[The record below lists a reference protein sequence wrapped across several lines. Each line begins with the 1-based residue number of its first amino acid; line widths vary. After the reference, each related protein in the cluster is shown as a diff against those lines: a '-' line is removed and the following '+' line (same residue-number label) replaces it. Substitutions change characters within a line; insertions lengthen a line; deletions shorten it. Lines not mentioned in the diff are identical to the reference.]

1 MTAPQKDLWDK
12 ISNFRLD
19 DPDASFTF
27 SARLAR
33 ENGWTKEYTNS
44 VIEEYRKFIFLCCV
58 SKSSVTPSDPVDQVW
73 HLHLTYTR
81 SYWIDFCKN
90 TLQKEIHHNP
100 TKGGKSERKKFNNN
114 YTELHTI
121 YKEMFGNNPPPDIWQ
136 DNKTRFTKINF
147 RRVSMDNYWLIKK
160 PPLLTLKLIQLCL
173 LGVVVAISIQASGG
187 IGVGIV
193 MLIGFII
200 AIYSAIKND
209 GNDKGNSNGG
219 STGCSTSNHENFES
233 GCSSHGDSGCG
244 SGCSG
249 CSGCGGCG
257 GD

>member
-1 MTAPQKDLWDK
+1 MTAPQKELWDK

-73 HLHLTYTR
+73 HLHLTYTK

-90 TLQKEIHHNP
+90 TLQREIHHNP

-121 YKEMFGNNPPPDIWQ
+121 YKEMFETNLPQGIWQ

-160 PPLLTLKLIQLCL
+160 PPLLTLKAIQLSFIGL
-173 LGVVVAISIQASGG
+173 AVGISIQASGNNLG
-187 IGVGIV
+187 IIV
-193 MLIGFII
+193 VILFLIALFR
-200 AIYSAIKND
+200 AIKKGGD
-209 GNDKGNSNGG
+209 GNGNS
-219 STGCSTSNHENFES
+219 SSECSTCNNDSFDS

-249 CSGCGGCG
+249 CSGCGGCS

>member
-1 MTAPQKDLWDK
+1 MTAPQKELWDK

-44 VIEEYRKFIFLCCV
+44 VIEEYRKFIFVCCV
-58 SKSSVTPSDPVDQVW
+58 SKSSVTPSDPVNQVW
-73 HLHLTYTR
+73 HLHLTYTK

-90 TLQKEIHHNP
+90 TLQREIHHKP
-100 TKGGKSERKKFNNN
+100 TKDA
-114 YTELHTI
+114 Y
-121 YKEMFGNNPPPDIWQ
+121 
-136 DNKTRFTKINF
+136 
-147 RRVSMDNYWLIKK
+147 
-160 PPLLTLKLIQLCL
+160 L
-173 LGVVVAISIQASGG
+173 LGILVAISIQASGG

-233 GCSSHGDSGCG
+233 GCSSHGDSGCR
-244 SGCSG
+244 SGCNG
-249 CSGCGGCG
+249 CSEY
-257 GD
+257 

>member
-44 VIEEYRKFIFLCCV
+44 VIEEYLKFIFLCCV

-73 HLHLTYTR
+73 HLHLTYTK

-90 TLQKEIHHNP
+90 TLQREIHHNP

-121 YKEMFGNNPPPDIWQ
+121 YKEMFGNNLPQDIWQ

-147 RRVSMDNYWLIKK
+147 RRVSMDNYWVVKK
-160 PPLLTLKLIQLCL
+160 PSLFTLKLIQVSFIGLAV
-173 LGVVVAISIQASGG
+173 GVSIQAAGNNLG
-187 IGVGIV
+187 IIV
-193 MLIGFII
+193 VILFLIALFR
-200 AIYSAIKND
+200 AIKKGGD
-209 GNDKGNSNGG
+209 GNGNG
-219 STGCSTSNHENFES
+219 SSGCSTCNNDSFDS
-233 GCSSHGDSGCG
+233 GCSSQGDSGCG

-249 CSGCGGCG
+249 CGGCG